1 MCKDAPDPDPLIGQA
16 AKANAEIAKESL
28 DFYKSVYQDQILP
41 LMKADQETRAGLIED
56 MRATMKKQD
65 ARADEQQKIYTEN
78 YLPTEKR
85 AIADAEGYDSD
96 ENVNRRMGIASAN
109 VNQQF
114 SNARE
119 QSARALSRYGLNPNS
134 SAFARENAKLTNS
147 QALSAAG
154 AQTGAA
160 FDTMDKGIAL
170 RAGVADRA
178 RGVTGTIGNFLNSTA
193 ATGGATGNV
202 SAQGMG
208 VASQGAG
215 VMGQGFGYGIQ
226 GNQSAGNLA
235 LGDFSARMQGYQA
248 DQAATGALFQ
258 GIGMAGGAWMGTPQG
273 KRIFAADGGHIDGPG
288 GPRDDKVPAMLSA
301 GEFVLNEGAV
311 KHFGLAK
318 LHKMNEAGLKNQAS
332 RGLIRS
338 A

>member
-114 SNARE
+114 SNARD
-119 QSARALSRYGLNPNS
+119 QGARALSRYGLNPNS
-134 SAFARENAKLTNS
+134 TAFARENAKLTNS
-147 QALSAAG
+147 QCWRSDRCSLRHHGQRHCAA
-154 AQTGAA
+154 
-160 FDTMDKGIAL
+160 
-170 RAGVADRA
+170 R
-178 RGVTGTIGNFLNSTA
+178 
-193 ATGGATGNV
+193 
-202 SAQGMG
+202 
-208 VASQGAG
+208 
-215 VMGQGFGYGIQ
+215 
-226 GNQSAGNLA
+226 
-235 LGDFSARMQGYQA
+235 
-248 DQAATGALFQ
+248 
-258 GIGMAGGAWMGTPQG
+258 WCC
-273 KRIFAADGGHIDGPG
+273 
-288 GPRDDKVPAMLSA
+288 
-301 GEFVLNEGAV
+301 
-311 KHFGLAK
+311 
-318 LHKMNEAGLKNQAS
+318 
-332 RGLIRS
+332 
-338 A
+338 